1 MILLQLS
8 RLTFMTV
15 PIIVVFTKF
24 DLFVEGLNKG
34 TGSPESA
41 ERYFQENYG
50 PLFETS
56 TKKIAGQVPYTVV
69 ASTFY
74 SCSSVCFAHIDISVL
89 VSLPATLQRLV
100 EMTDRS
106 IRVDMPSPSSANPD
120 GKIVSS
126 IRQLSIID
134 HSQD

>member
-1 MILLQLS
+1 
-8 RLTFMTV
+8 MTV

-34 TGSPESA
+34 TGSLGMGDGSPESA

-74 SCSSVCFAHIDISVL
+74 SCLGCFIRIDGRFR
-89 VSLPATLQRLV
+89 VSFAACDFAAACR
-100 EMTDRS
+100 
-106 IRVDMPSPSSANPD
+106 ND
-120 GKIVSS
+120 GSKYTCRHAEPIKCKS
-126 IRQLSIID
+126 
-134 HSQD
+134 